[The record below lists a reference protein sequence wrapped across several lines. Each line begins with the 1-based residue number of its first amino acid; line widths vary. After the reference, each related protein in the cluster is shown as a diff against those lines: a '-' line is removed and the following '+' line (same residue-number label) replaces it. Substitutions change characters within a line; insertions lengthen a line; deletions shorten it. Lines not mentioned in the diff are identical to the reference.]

1 MHRRI
6 IILGHSGFIGR
17 QLERH
22 LLKSGDGEVVGRSL
36 SDIDLTDSRSAAD
49 LASLFN
55 LQTILVLAAAV
66 KRQFGDTLDA
76 FRKNMAIV
84 ENVCHALK
92 TNPVRRVIFLS
103 SAAVYGEEAENLSI
117 NEQTAVSPTSFYGI
131 AKYGGERLLIKT
143 CADSEKTSL
152 VSLRPP
158 LVYGPGDESNTY
170 GPVGFCAAAM
180 AGRPITL
187 WGDGTELREFIFI
200 NDLCHLIGLL
210 IESEFSGEL
219 NVVSGTRHC
228 FADIVSILKGK
239 FPSLEVT
246 SRPRTRP
253 KANNAFDAKRLK
265 ALVPPDYQFTSLAN
279 GLSQL
284 LDHESIR
291 KS

>member
-6 IILGHSGFIGR
+6 IILGHSGFIGG

-36 SDIDLTDSRSAAD
+36 SDIDLADSRSAAD

-66 KRQFGDTLDA
+66 KRQFGDTPDA

-84 ENVCHALK
+84 ENVCHSLK
-92 TNPVRRVIFLS
+92 ANPVRRVIFLS
-103 SAAVYGEEAENLSI
+103 SAAVYGEETENLSI
-117 NEQTAVSPTSFYGI
+117 NEHTAVNPTSFYGI
-131 AKYGGERLLIKT
+131 AKYCGERLLGKT
-143 CADSEKTSL
+143 CADGEKTSL
-152 VSLRPP
+152 ISLRPP
-158 LVYGPGDESNTY
+158 LVYGPGDKSNTY

-180 AGRPITL
+180 ARRPITL

-200 NDLCHLIGLL
+200 DDLCRLIELL

-219 NVVSGTRHC
+219 NVASGTRHC

-253 KANNAFDAKRLK
+253 KANAAFDAGRLK
-265 ALVPPDYQFTSLAN
+265 ALVPATYQFTSLAS
-279 GLSQL
+279 GIEQL
-284 LDHESIR
+284 LDHGSIR
-291 KS
+291 HS